1 MKRPILII
9 LLFSVISLCGC
20 NIEENFYEN
29 AIGSNAIT
37 SEIEYSDE
45 EKTAIEV
52 GEYFLQNYNNQNFS
66 KEDTYYIDAND
77 KDIPYDLS
85 IVKKCTEN
93 EFYWVAFYDEHTVF
107 IYKGAFFH
115 TARGYLVTDGTTP
128 EDVAEKSEKLG
139 FDENSMEIAKTISD
153 RLYYVRA
160 GL

>member
-9 LLFSVISLCGC
+9 LLFSVLSLCGC

-52 GEYFLQNYNNQNFS
+52 GEYFLENYNNQNFS

-77 KDIPYDLS
+77 KTYHMIPLS
-85 IVKKCTEN
+85 SKNVQKMSSIGLRFMMSIRYSYTKVH
-93 EFYWVAFYDEHTVF
+93 FF
-107 IYKGAFFH
+107 IRQG
-115 TARGYLVTDGTTP
+115 V
-128 EDVAEKSEKLG
+128 
-139 FDENSMEIAKTISD
+139 I
-153 RLYYVRA
+153 
-160 GL
+160 

>member
-1 MKRPILII
+1 MKRLILII

-29 AIGSNAIT
+29 AIT

-52 GEYFLQNYNNQNFS
+52 GEYFLENYNNQNFS

-77 KDIPYDLS
+77 KDIPYDSS
-85 IVKKCTEN
+85 IIKECTEN

-128 EDVAEKSEKLG
+128 RRCRRKV
-139 FDENSMEIAKTISD
+139 
-153 RLYYVRA
+153 
-160 GL
+160 

>member
-52 GEYFLQNYNNQNFS
+52 GEYFLENYNNQNFS
-66 KEDTYYIDAND
+66 KEGIYYIDAND

-85 IVKKCTEN
+85 IVKK
-93 EFYWVAFYDEHTVF
+93 WV
-107 IYKGAFFH
+107 
-115 TARGYLVTDGTTP
+115 LLQM
-128 EDVAEKSEKLG
+128 LG
-139 FDENSMEIAKTISD
+139 
-153 RLYYVRA
+153 
-160 GL
+160 

>member
-1 MKRPILII
+1 MKRPIWII

-20 NIEENFYEN
+20 SIQENFYE
-29 AIGSNAIT
+29 NAIT

-45 EKTAIEV
+45 EKAAIEV
-52 GEYFLQNYNNQNFS
+52 GEYFLENYNNQNFS
-66 KEDTYYIDAND
+66 KEGIYYIDVND
-77 KDIPYDLS
+77 KDIPYDSS

-107 IYKGAFFH
+107 LYKGAIFQ

-128 EDVAEKSEKLG
+128 EDVAEKSGKLG
-139 FDENSMEIAKTISD
+139 FDENTMKISKTISN

>member
-1 MKRPILII
+1 VVAI
-9 LLFSVISLCGC
+9 
-20 NIEENFYEN
+20 YEN

-52 GEYFLQNYNNQNFS
+52 GEYFLENYNNQNFS
-66 KEDTYYIDAND
+66 KEGIYYIDAND

-139 FDENSMEIAKTISD
+139 FDENSMEIAKAISD